1 MTQAIELPLSSE
13 RASERRL
20 VGGVCFAHLVS
31 HYYITLLAPL
41 FLFVREDYGV
51 TYTELGLA
59 LTAFN
64 VLSTALQT
72 PTGFLVDRVS
82 PRMVIIYG
90 LLLGAGAFAIAGLVD
105 SFWVFVAMF
114 AVAGIANTVYHPA
127 DYAILSQHIPPAR
140 AGRVFS
146 FHTFSGMLG
155 NAVAPPTLLFM
166 QSLVGWRGA
175 FLGAAALGL
184 VAAAVLLL
192 TREPAPLAVKIRR
205 QETTDAALEGWRLL
219 TAPAIL
225 INLVFFILLS
235 FSGGGLNNYLVAAL
249 GALYG
254 TPAAVANWALTALLI
269 MSAAGVLAGGILT
282 GMTSRH
288 GLVASGGLVVTAIVC
303 VLIGLIDFNALALV
317 VLMSAAGFFSGL
329 TMPSRDMIVRAVTP
343 PGAYGRVFGFVSSGF
358 NIAGI
363 VTPIIFGQLLDHGY
377 VREIFFF
384 MALCALLAIST
395 VAFSTTRKRA
405 E

>member
-1 MTQAIELPLSSE
+1 MTQAIELPLSTTL
-13 RASERRL
+13 ASERRL
-20 VGGVCFAHLVS
+20 VGGVCFGHLVS

-51 TYTELGLA
+51 SYTELGLA

-64 VLSTALQT
+64 VLTTVLQT
-72 PTGFLVDRVS
+72 PTGFLVDRVNA
-82 PRMVIIYG
+82 RMVIICG
-90 LLLGAGAFAIAGLVD
+90 LLLGAGAFAIAGLVH

-127 DYAILSQHIPPAR
+127 NYALLSQHIPPAR

-166 QSLVGWRGA
+166 QAWVGWRGA
-175 FLGAAALGL
+175 FLGAAALGVL
-184 VAAAVLLL
+184 AAIVLIF
-192 TREPAPLAVKIRR
+192 TREPQPLATRTRK
-205 QETTDAALEGWRLL
+205 QDTSQAPLEGWRLL
-219 TAPAIL
+219 MTPAIL

-235 FSGGGLNNYLVAAL
+235 FCGGGLNNYLVAAL

-254 TPAAVANWALTALLI
+254 TPATVANSALTALLM

-282 GMTSRH
+282 GWTSRH
-288 GLVASGGLVVTAIVC
+288 GLVASSGLVATAIACMLV
-303 VLIGLIDFNALALV
+303 GLIDFNALALV
-317 VLMSAAGFFSGL
+317 LLMAAAGFFTGL
-329 TMPSRDMIVRAVTP
+329 TMPSRDMIVRSVTP
-343 PGAYGRVFGFVSSGF
+343 HGAYGLVFGFVSSGF

-363 VTPIIFGQLLDHGY
+363 VSPTIFGLLLDHGY
-377 VREIFFF
+377 VREMFFF
-384 MALCALLAIST
+384 MALCALLAILT
-395 VAFSTTRKRA
+395 VAISTAGKRA
-405 E
+405 D

>member
-1 MTQAIELPLSSE
+1 MTQAIELPLSTE

-20 VGGVCFAHLVS
+20 VGGVCFGHLVS

-64 VLSTALQT
+64 VLSTVLQT

-82 PRMVIIYG
+82 ARMVIICG
-90 LLLGAGAFAIAGLVD
+90 LLLGAGAIAVAGLVN
-105 SFWVFVAMF
+105 SFLVFVAMF

-127 DYAILSQHIPPAR
+127 NYAILSQHIPPAR

-175 FLGAAALGL
+175 FLGAAVLGV

-192 TREPAPLAVKIRR
+192 TPEPAPIVAKTRK
-205 QETTDAALEGWRLL
+205 QETPDAPLDGWRLL

-235 FSGGGLNNYLVAAL
+235 FCGGGLNNYLVAAL

-254 TPAAVANWALTALLI
+254 TPAAVANSALTALLI
-269 MSAAGVLAGGILT
+269 MSAAGVLVGGILT

-363 VTPIIFGQLLDHGY
+363 VAPIIFGQLLDHGH

-384 MALCALLAIST
+384 MALCALLAIFT

>member
-1 MTQAIELPLSSE
+1 MTQAIELPLSTE

-20 VGGVCFAHLVS
+20 VGGVCFGHLVS

-64 VLSTALQT
+64 VLSTVLQT

-82 PRMVIIYG
+82 ARMVIICG
-90 LLLGAGAFAIAGLVD
+90 LLLGAGAFAVAGLVK

-127 DYAILSQHIPPAR
+127 NYAILSQHIPPAR

-175 FLGAAALGL
+175 FLGAAVLGV

-192 TREPAPLAVKIRR
+192 TPEPAPIVAKTRK
-205 QETTDAALEGWRLL
+205 QETTDAPLDGWRLL

-235 FSGGGLNNYLVAAL
+235 FCGGGLNNYLVAAL

-254 TPAAVANWALTALLI
+254 TPAAVANSALTALLI
-269 MSAAGVLAGGILT
+269 MSAAGVLAGGVLT

-363 VTPIIFGQLLDHGY
+363 VAPIIFGQLLDHGY

-384 MALCALLAIST
+384 MALCALLAIFT

-405 E
+405 D